1 MKLNCINY
9 LSTHNFQYK
18 NCRIMIPRQNYDRNS
33 SKRMRRSTV
42 SSDLDSIYMNG
53 SEILPQFRVPR
64 RERFTCSFYIFF
76 CGSNLKTNA
85 INQRGKKIVNTRYIS
100 RCSHPQEKGVIISRC
115 EHVTVYPPN
124 LLVSLTGAA
133 HIALIFCSLSARVS
147 ESGETI
153 IKCQPKHFLR
163 QHTDYN
169 PGETS
174 GMKNSSFMIFREDDI
189 QSYTNRYDMILLKS
203 SSKPSS
209 STNTTSPGSAN

>member
-1 MKLNCINY
+1 MQ
-9 LSTHNFQYK
+9 SPT
-18 NCRIMIPRQNYDRNS
+18 
-33 SKRMRRSTV
+33 
-42 SSDLDSIYMNG
+42 
-53 SEILPQFRVPR
+53 
-64 RERFTCSFYIFF
+64 
-76 CGSNLKTNA
+76 
-85 INQRGKKIVNTRYIS
+85 GK
-100 RCSHPQEKGVIISRC
+100 GAIISRR

-124 LLVSLTGAA
+124 LLVSLTGA
-133 HIALIFCSLSARVS
+133 LTLLWFFCSLSARVS

-209 STNTTSPGSAN
+209 STNTTSPGSANWRILEVIFSLGRAFKHLEFFIWIKFNLQKV